1 MKPAAP
7 EAAPTRIFFDE
18 AVIPEL
24 TDVFCRVGCT
34 FLNTNGGW
42 FVPGDFYFT
51 HEKLHFI
58 PRREKWM
65 IAIMWSQIKKIQK
78 INRGLDKGLEVSAG
92 QNVQFFQVR
101 DRDLVLSY
109 IKLMMQALPR
119 ENKTFGFNTKDDV
132 EVVKRLTRLK
142 APHVFDDTVSASLQ
156 DIITLLKSPDVIT
169 EYYALCGLT
178 DVVVSN
184 WSKDKDGL
192 TRSVQYT
199 QRMFQ
204 SLSVSATHAI
214 MKSGDTLAFEVLCK
228 FTRPSA
234 PLFLQM
240 NLQLFFRQDGDTT
253 SYRGAYALDYTMDT
267 WDKEFVEAAVNR
279 QVTILYHFLKAKIN
293 GESFDESLYFGQ
305 WRKHQPYVLVILALV
320 VALLAMY
327 ILKRDANW
335 YGYLFGSMLIVLFFY
350 S

>member
-1 MKPAAP
+1 
-7 EAAPTRIFFDE
+7 
-18 AVIPEL
+18 
-24 TDVFCRVGCT
+24 
-34 FLNTNGGW
+34 
-42 FVPGDFYFT
+42 
-51 HEKLHFI
+51 
-58 PRREKWM
+58 
-65 IAIMWSQIKKIQK
+65 
-78 INRGLDKGLEVSAG
+78 
-92 QNVQFFQVR
+92 
-101 DRDLVLSY
+101 
-109 IKLMMQALPR
+109 MMQALPR